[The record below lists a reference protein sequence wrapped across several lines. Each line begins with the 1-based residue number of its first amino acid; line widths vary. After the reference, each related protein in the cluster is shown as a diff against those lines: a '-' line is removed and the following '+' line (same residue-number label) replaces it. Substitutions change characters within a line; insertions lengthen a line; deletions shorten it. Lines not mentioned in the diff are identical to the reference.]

1 MTIRADERKGMCP
14 CMTKKYMSNK
24 GLDKQLS
31 KQFGKEERKTK
42 PKKKTIKQLFIFKSK

>member
-1 MTIRADERKGMCP
+1 MVYRADERKGMCP

-31 KQFGKEERKTK
+31 KQFGKEERK
-42 PKKKTIKQLFIFKSK
+42 PKKKTIKQLFILKSK

>member
-1 MTIRADERKGMCP
+1 MTIRADERKGICP

-42 PKKKTIKQLFIFKSK
+42 KKTMKQLFIFKSK